1 MALRRALR
9 QAAKDALH
17 GVFECGQRFGVDILP
32 RHYYSSIPD
41 LRALKASDF
50 WRSPRTMVGVAG
62 SAIDSQVAFAE
73 ACCNDSLRNYLQ
85 RTNVNGDA
93 CHVNGAVGY
102 GRIEADFLFA
112 FFCTRRPKRIV
123 QIGAGVSTA
132 VILHA
137 SREFDLKTS
146 ILCIDPYP
154 TRNLK
159 QLALENK
166 IELIV
171 SGAQQVELERILT
184 LSAGDLLFVDSTHT
198 TRPDSEVNRLI
209 LEILPR
215 LNQGCFVHFHDIFF
229 PYDYQTSIL
238 SELCF
243 SGESSLLHAFL
254 TCNSRYQ
261 IAVSLSMLH
270 HAAPERLQRILPNYR
285 PAPMS
290 YGLYRSVKLVGHFPS
305 STYLEVVN

>member
-1 MALRRALR
+1 MALRAGLR
-9 QAAKDALH
+9 RGAKDALH
-17 GVFECGQRFGVDILP
+17 HVFEWGQRFGVDILP

-50 WRSPRTMVGVAG
+50 WKCPRTMVGVAG
-62 SAIDSQVAFAE
+62 TDIDTQVEFAR

-85 RTNVNGDA
+85 RTDVHGDA
-93 CHVNGAVGY
+93 CQANGAVGY

-112 FFCTRRPKRIV
+112 FVCTRRPKRIV

-137 SREFDLKTS
+137 VREFDLKTN

-154 TRNLK
+154 TRSLR

-166 IELIV
+166 IELIA
-171 SGAQQVELERILT
+171 SGAQQVELERILD
-184 LSAGDLLFVDSTHT
+184 LSTGDLLFVDSTHT
-198 TRPDSEVNRLI
+198 MRPDSEVNRLI

-215 LNQGCFVHFHDIFF
+215 LNHGCFVHFHDIFF
-229 PYDYQTSIL
+229 PYDYQTSLL
-238 SELCF
+238 SEPFF

-270 HAAPERLQRILPNYR
+270 YAAPERLQRILPNYR

-290 YGLYRSVKLVGHFPS
+290 HGLYRSGKLVGHFPS